1 MKVRFKEEVFKVTE
15 RKGML
20 AGTEDPWHESPSEA
34 PMLSR
39 KVSSVFKVMTKKKLS
54 QQNYIT
60 SKMYF
65 KINVKDR
72 KTIFDKRKVRES
84 VTNEPKHKKH

>member
-1 MKVRFKEEVFKVTE
+1 
-15 RKGML
+15 
-20 AGTEDPWHESPSEA
+20 
-34 PMLSR
+34 MLSR

>member
-15 RKGML
+15 RKGTL

-34 PMLSR
+34 LMLSR
-39 KVSSVFKVMTKKKLS
+39 KVNSVFKVMTKKKLS

-65 KINVKDR
+65 KINVKAR